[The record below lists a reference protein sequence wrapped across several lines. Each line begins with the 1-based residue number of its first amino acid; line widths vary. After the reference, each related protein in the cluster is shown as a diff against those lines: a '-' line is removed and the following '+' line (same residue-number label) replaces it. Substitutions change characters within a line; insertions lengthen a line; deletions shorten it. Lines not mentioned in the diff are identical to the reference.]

1 MLLGPL
7 MMGLE
12 GTRLSSEERTLLCH
26 PRVGGVI
33 LFSRNFQS
41 PEQLRALTDAIHA
54 LRRPPLL
61 IAVDQEGGRVQR
73 FREGFTRLPAPGVL
87 AAVYDRDP
95 AQARALSHDMGWL
108 MASELLACGVD
119 FSFAPV
125 LDLGRGVS
133 RVIGDRAF
141 HSRPEAVVHLA
152 RGWVAGMR
160 DAGMAAVGKHFPGHG
175 SVAPDSHLELPR
187 DPRAR
192 SALEGA
198 DLVPFRRLAGDRLP
212 GMMTAHVIYQAIDP
226 LPATFSGYWIGEV
239 LRGELGYEGA
249 VFSDDLGMAAAA
261 EAGPLPRR
269 ARAAMEAGCDMV
281 LLCNHPE
288 AVPAVL
294 RHLPDPDPVSDMR
307 LVRLHGRPV
316 VDNWRKLHR
325 LTRWQEAVRRVRG
338 QDPSPEGELEV

>member
-7 MMGLE
+7 MVGLE
-12 GTRLSSEERTLLCH
+12 GTALSADERTLLQH
-26 PRVGGVI
+26 PRIGGVI
-33 LFSRNFQS
+33 LFTRNYQS

-87 AAVYDRDP
+87 ADVYDRDP
-95 AQARALSHDMGWL
+95 TEARSLAYDMGWL

-119 FSFAPV
+119 FSFSPV

-141 HSRPEAVVHLA
+141 HARPEAVVHLA

-175 SVAPDSHLELPR
+175 SVTPDSHLELPR
-187 DPRAR
+187 DRRQR
-192 SALEGA
+192 SALDGA
-198 DLVPFRRLAGDRLP
+198 DLVPFRMLAGDRVA
-212 GMMTAHVIYQAIDP
+212 GMMTAHVIYEAVDRV
-226 LPATFSGYWIGEV
+226 PATFSRHWIGGV

-249 VFSDDLGMAAAA
+249 IFSDDLGMAAAA
-261 EAGPLPRR
+261 EAGTLPRR
-269 ARAAMEAGCDMV
+269 ARAALDAGCDMV

-288 AVPAVL
+288 AVPTVL
-294 RHLPDPDPVSDMR
+294 RGLPDPDPVSDMR

-316 VDNWRKLHR
+316 VDSWRKLRR
-325 LTRWQEAVRRVRG
+325 LRRWQDTVRRVVG

>member
-7 MMGLE
+7 MVGIE
-12 GTRLSSEERTLLCH
+12 GTRLTAGERELLRH

-33 LFSRNFQS
+33 LFTRNFES
-41 PEQLRALTDAIHA
+41 AGQLTELTGEIHA

-73 FREGFTRLPAPGVL
+73 FRQGFTRLPAPGVL
-87 AAVYDRDP
+87 AERYDEDP
-95 AQARALSHDMGWL
+95 QRARALAHDMGWL

-119 FSFAPV
+119 FSFAPL

-141 HSRPEAVVHLA
+141 HAKPEAVVHLA

-160 DAGMAAVGKHFPGHG
+160 DAGMGAVGKHFPGHG

-187 DPRAR
+187 DHRDRAR
-192 SALEGA
+192 LDGA
-198 DLVPFRRLAGDRLP
+198 DLVPFRMLAADRLP
-212 GMMTAHVIYQAIDP
+212 GMMTAHIIYDAIDSH
-226 LPATFSGYWIGEV
+226 PATFSRYWVTGV
-239 LRGELGYEGA
+239 LRGEFGYEGA

-261 EAGPLPRR
+261 EAGSMPER
-269 ARAAMEAGCDMV
+269 ARAAVEAGCDMV

-288 AVPAVL
+288 AAPAVL
-294 RHLPDPDPVSDMR
+294 RSLPDPDPVSDMR

-316 VDNWRKLHR
+316 VASWEKLRRLPRWRE
-325 LTRWQEAVRRVRG
+325 TVARVRG